1 MASGPSSGS
10 WVARWSRSIK
20 LMKAGPS

>member
-20 LMKAGPS
+20 LMNAGPG